1 MSVDKAVINGTIIDP
16 VKKTERMGTILL
28 DGSQIAEVD
37 YGGHIPAAKEIIDAD
52 GCIVTPGLIDS
63 HLHLFYGGTE
73 NGILPDLT
81 LLPMGVTAAVDQG
94 SAGSATFQAFYDS
107 VLSRSLMNVFATV
120 NLSTQGL
127 ITSRYPE
134 DLEPSH
140 TDISRLKDL
149 FAKYPKII
157 KGIKL
162 RISQEVVGNLG
173 MKPLEKALETA
184 EAIGT
189 RLVVHTT
196 NPPIPINQLLQY
208 FRKDDIYTHV
218 FAQRGYSI
226 LDDAGNLEAAVY
238 DARKRGVIFDAADA
252 RVHYAFP
259 VIHQA
264 LREGFLP
271 DTISTDL
278 VQGSCFQPGVFGLPR
293 VLSKYVA
300 LGMSL
305 AEVIRAVTYRA
316 AQVLGEENR
325 LGTLN
330 PGTEGDIAIF
340 KWKTGEFQMQDR
352 LGNLLEIPR
361 MLVPQCTILKGQV
374 VYRQIDF

>member
-1 MSVDKAVINGTIIDP
+1 MDKAVINGTIIDP

-28 DGSQIAEVD
+28 DGSKIAEVD
-37 YGGHIPAAKEIIDAD
+37 YGGHIPAAKEIIDAA

-94 SAGSATFQAFYDS
+94 SSGSATFQAFYDS
-107 VLSRSLMNVFATV
+107 ILSRSLMNLFATV

-134 DLEPSH
+134 DLEPGH

-149 FAKYPKII
+149 FAKYPKIL

-162 RISQEVVGNLG
+162 RISQEVVGKLG
-173 MKPLEKALETA
+173 MKPLEKALEAA
-184 EAIGT
+184 ETIGT
-189 RLVVHTT
+189 RIVVHTT
-196 NPPIPINQLLQY
+196 NPPIPVNQLLQY

-226 LDDAGNLEAAVY
+226 LTDTGTLEPEVY

-259 VIHQA
+259 VIRQA

-271 DTISTDL
+271 DIISTDL

-305 AEVIRAVTYRA
+305 AEVIRAVTFRA

>member
-1 MSVDKAVINGTIIDP
+1 MDKAVINGTIIDP

-28 DGSQIAEVD
+28 DGSKIAEVD
-37 YGGHIPAAKEIIDAD
+37 YGGHIPAAKEIIDAA

-94 SAGSATFQAFYDS
+94 SSGSATFQAFYDS
-107 VLSRSLMNVFATV
+107 ILSRSLMNLFATV

-134 DLEPSH
+134 DLEPGH

-149 FAKYPKII
+149 FAKYPKIL

-162 RISQEVVGNLG
+162 RISQEVVGKLG
-173 MKPLEKALETA
+173 MKPLEKALEAA
-184 EAIGT
+184 EPIGT
-189 RLVVHTT
+189 RIVVHTT
-196 NPPIPINQLLQY
+196 NPPIPVNQLLQY

-226 LDDAGNLEAAVY
+226 LTDTGTLEPEVY
-238 DARKRGVIFDAADA
+238 DARKRGVVFDAADA

-259 VIHQA
+259 VIRQA

-361 MLVPQCTILKGQV
+361 MLVLQCTILKGQV